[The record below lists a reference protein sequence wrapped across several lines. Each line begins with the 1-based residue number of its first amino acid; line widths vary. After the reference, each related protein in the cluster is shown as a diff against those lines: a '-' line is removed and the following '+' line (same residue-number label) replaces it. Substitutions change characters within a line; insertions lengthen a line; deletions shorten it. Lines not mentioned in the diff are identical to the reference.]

1 MRDPTPDPAIEA
13 AFDMARHLL
22 GIFHQRGFLNPG
34 GVRVIR
40 TEDERMRGHLRGE
53 ILVANSQFS
62 RVRTNRERKY
72 LLRLQDKQPA
82 KPPGRGRRPAKSNR
96 DFWIAQTVGRLVE
109 AHGVTPTRNRAF
121 AEKDER
127 VTTACGIIAQVLR
140 KLGINL

>member
-1 MRDPTPDPAIEA
+1 
-13 AFDMARHLL
+13 
-22 GIFHQRGFLNPG
+22 
-34 GVRVIR
+34 
-40 TEDERMRGHLRGE
+40 
-53 ILVANSQFS
+53 
-62 RVRTNRERKY
+62 TNRERKY
-72 LLRLQDKQPA
+72 LLRLLDKQSA

-140 KLGINL
+140 KLGINLRETGVEAIWSRRQPEGFDGGWKVPLAPRKQHPNETARAEPSEHVVTFTLTLDETPPVRQK